1 MRGSRRGSRAASRGR
16 CRTTPSRDVNRS
28 PVSCMPSPE
37 SPAKRMMTRLSWT
50 TCLLTGFLP
59 RCRRRNGPTIL
70 ERCST
75 LANTRC
81 QGQAGARRFHP
92 CAPGSR
98 TRARVPRGG
107 HVSRRAQSIG
117 TGRGRPWMR
126 RRPLGCGSM
135 RDGRPPPSDDTG
147 HTEEGRVTDLP
158 TPTLGAPAA
167 RSTAPMR
174 LDLEHGGR
182 TATVWVLDVGLAC
195 CSVELMAAVA
205 DRRGARDAGAVP
217 VDAGRGPRRARRG
230 RHLHRRDGAARCGRR
245 TTRCRTAP
253 GSCPTARARTPAART
268 GTPTASPRASTSSC
282 PSTSTCPGC
291 PPRPEALLDAVL
303 SLVEAAP

>member
-1 MRGSRRGSRAASRGR
+1 MRQHA
-16 CRTTPSRDVNRS
+16 
-28 PVSCMPSPE
+28 
-37 SPAKRMMTRLSWT
+37 
-50 TCLLTGFLP
+50 
-59 RCRRRNGPTIL
+59 
-70 ERCST
+70 
-75 LANTRC
+75 
-81 QGQAGARRFHP
+81 
-92 CAPGSR
+92 
-98 TRARVPRGG
+98 
-107 HVSRRAQSIG
+107 
-117 TGRGRPWMR
+117 
-126 RRPLGCGSM
+126 
-135 RDGRPPPSDDTG
+135 DGRPSPSDDTG

-217 VDAGRGPRRARRG
+217 VDAAE
-230 RHLHRRDGAARCGRR
+230 
-245 TTRCRTAP
+245 AP
-253 GSCPTARARTPAART
+253 GVLVVAGTCTDAMAPALRSAYDALPD
-268 GTPTASPRASTSSC
+268 GTRVVSYGACANSGGPYWDSYSVTKGIDQLVPVDVYV
-282 PSTSTCPGC
+282 PGC